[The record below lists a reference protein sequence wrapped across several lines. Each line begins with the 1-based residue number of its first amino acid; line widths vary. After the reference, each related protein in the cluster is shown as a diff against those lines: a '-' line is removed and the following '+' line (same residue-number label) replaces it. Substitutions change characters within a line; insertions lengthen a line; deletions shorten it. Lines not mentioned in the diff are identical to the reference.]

1 MTTVNPSNEN
11 ETKLG
16 IFPLDMFKS
25 GIIFHWSE
33 NIKIFQ

>member
-1 MTTVNPSNEN
+1 MTTVNPINEN
-11 ETKLG
+11 EIKLG
-16 IFPLDMFKS
+16 IFPLEIFKF